1 MATETL
7 SEAEKQRRVP
17 GVYFATEP
25 TGRCAKIAG
34 TGLGVWEIIKGLVDE
49 GGDREAVA
57 EGFHW
62 LSSGQ
67 LQTAYDYYDQFP
79 EEIDARLALED
90 LITPEYIEAKYGAGR
105 LTAVD
110 SSDSP

>member
-34 TGLGVWEIIKGLVDE
+34 TGLGVWEIIKGFRDIGEDE
-49 GGDREAVA
+49 ALLPGNFD
-57 EGFHW
+57 W
-62 LSSGQ
+62 LSSAQ
-67 LQTAYDYYDQFP
+67 LESALTYWRMFP
-79 EEIDARLALED
+79 DEIEARLAIED
-90 LITPEYIEAKYGAGR
+90 LITPEYIEAKYGTPLR
-105 LTAVD
+105 
-110 SSDSP
+110 